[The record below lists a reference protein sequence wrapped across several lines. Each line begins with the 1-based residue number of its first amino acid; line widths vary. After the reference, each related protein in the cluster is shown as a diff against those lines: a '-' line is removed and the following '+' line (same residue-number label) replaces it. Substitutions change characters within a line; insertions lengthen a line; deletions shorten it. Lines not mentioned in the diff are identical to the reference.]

1 MKRSTRISLLVFTIC
16 AAILAFGALWY
27 TMPGTP
33 SYVIE
38 EAKQR
43 QNVPLLE
50 VSEPATRLPA
60 PKVNYDLLAEKV
72 TPKIKDSLLNDESF
86 INSVVI
92 ANKAEIQKA
101 VQQYTDNQLV
111 PTLETKISDLIFD
124 LSTSLSKSLKS
135 DLSIMIDE
143 KVHDGLQNEI
153 NSIDVNSYLP
163 QLVDSL
169 TPIVVEKIYNEIEL
183 NKEDFIQSVEVEVD
197 NDEFSED
204 DIKQLYIEYRKQ
216 IINDLVPPILDNIEL
231 YIRENFDIEISDID
245 IKKIIESIENQEDSI
260 KISSAKEEP
269 LIEDEG
275 VEKALVEDEGVEKA
289 LVEDEG
295 VEKAFVED
303 EGVEKALF
311 EDEGIEKA
319 LVEDEGIEKALVEDE
334 GVEKVLVEDEGES
347 EKLNKSPSI
356 NATIVAQVPEVSKAI
371 EEEYS
376 TEKGESISIPTFTS
390 TQSQVLNA
398 EDYESLRNQI
408 RKQAIDDAL
417 NILSNE

>member
-275 VEKALVEDEGVEKA
+275 VEKALVEDEGVEK
-289 LVEDEG
+289 
-295 VEKAFVED
+295 
-303 EGVEKALF
+303 
-311 EDEGIEKA
+311 
-319 LVEDEGIEKALVEDE
+319 
-334 GVEKVLVEDEGES
+334 VLVEDEGES

-390 TQSQVLNA
+390 AQSQVLNA

>member
-275 VEKALVEDEGVEKA
+275 VEKALVEDEGIEKA

-295 VEKAFVED
+295 V
-303 EGVEKALF
+303 
-311 EDEGIEKA
+311 EKA